1 MIERL
6 LKNRLIEK
14 LDDKKV
20 IVLLG
25 ARQVGKT
32 TLLNSI
38 FSQKEQVQFLSG
50 DDADTEA
57 LFRRANATFFK
68 KNFAQTK
75 FLIIDEA
82 QRIKDIG
89 VKLKLMADH
98 VPGVKV
104 LVSGSSAF
112 DLANKIQEPL
122 TGRKWEYQLHPVSF
136 AEMVNHHGLLEEKRL
151 LQSRLLYGYYPEVV
165 TNPGREKEILK
176 SLTDSFLYKDILQW
190 EGIQKPQKL
199 LTLLQA
205 LAYQVGH
212 TVSFNEL
219 SIKVGLDKK
228 TVEKYINLLEQT
240 FVIFRMGSFSR
251 NLRNELSNSSK
262 YYFYDNGIR
271 NALIAAFQP
280 IENRMD
286 IGALWENYMVAER
299 KKYND
304 YNQQWCNTYFWRTH
318 AQQEIDLIEEKDGL
332 LYAFEIKW
340 NPAAKA
346 RLSKTFSSQYP
357 NHQFAVINN
366 ENYTAFLM

>member
-1 MIERL
+1 MPFPR
-6 LKNRLIEK
+6 
-14 LDDKKV
+14 D
-20 IVLLG
+20 
-25 ARQVGKT
+25 
-32 TLLNSI
+32 
-38 FSQKEQVQFLSG
+38 F
-50 DDADTEA
+50 
-57 LFRRANATFFK
+57 NATFFK

-212 TVSFNEL
+212 TV
-219 SIKVGLDKK
+219 
-228 TVEKYINLLEQT
+228 
-240 FVIFRMGSFSR
+240 
-251 NLRNELSNSSK
+251 
-262 YYFYDNGIR
+262 
-271 NALIAAFQP
+271 
-280 IENRMD
+280 
-286 IGALWENYMVAER
+286 
-299 KKYND
+299 
-304 YNQQWCNTYFWRTH
+304 
-318 AQQEIDLIEEKDGL
+318 
-332 LYAFEIKW
+332 
-340 NPAAKA
+340 
-346 RLSKTFSSQYP
+346 
-357 NHQFAVINN
+357 
-366 ENYTAFLM
+366 